1 MAQNTQIAEVKKQ
14 WVDSIATDL
23 ESVRGALPTNFNR
36 SRFIENAVAVIMDK
50 GKELEKYGSTQ
61 VMNCL
66 RRGAILGLDF
76 MNKECYMV
84 GYGNKLE
91 FQMDYSGMEKL
102 VKKYSIRPVR
112 EIIADVVREGD
123 DFSACIKDSV
133 PQINFVPKMFNTAEI
148 VGAFAYVVFED
159 GGISYCTMSRKELD
173 TVRSKSKMGNGGAWK
188 DFPERMYR
196 KVAIRRLLKDVEVD
210 FENAFQ
216 VEYYNDDEA
225 IPQTS
230 EEIIDSVAVEIEEN
244 ANQIPFDAES

>member
-1 MAQNTQIAEVKKQ
+1 MDNTQVAAIKKQ
-14 WVDSIATDL
+14 WIDSITVDIDT
-23 ESVRGALPTNFNR
+23 VKDALPKGFNK
-36 SRFIENAVAVIMDK
+36 SRFIENAVAVVMDK
-50 GKELEKYGSTQ
+50 GKELEKYGSVQ

-123 DFSACIKDSV
+123 DFSASIKDSI
-133 PQINFVPKMFNTAEI
+133 PQINFTPKMFNTAEI
-148 VGAFAYVVFED
+148 VGAFAYVIFDD
-159 GGISYCTMSRKELD
+159 GGVSYCTMSRKELD
-173 TVRSKSKMGNGGAWK
+173 VVRSKSKTKDSVAWK

-216 VEYYNDDEA
+216 GEYYNDDEA

-230 EEIIDSVAVEIEEN
+230 EDIIDSVAVEIEEN
-244 ANQIPFDAES
+244 QNTIPFEVEE